1 MNRERNHYQ
10 PPAFPEDTAAFRAEG
25 ASARERA
32 RAMGSAARLAGEPE
46 MACPWP
52 CGMGLS
58 GAWLD
63 GYRGTEPAPERAPQ
77 KPRQRASQSQ
87 GFEMRPSPAAVK
99 RAAARREGR
108 L

>member
-32 RAMGSAARLAGEPE
+32 RAMGSAARLAGESE

-58 GAWLD
+58 RAWLE
-63 GYRGTEPAPERAPQ
+63 GFNGTEPPAEKAPQ
-77 KPRQRASQSQ
+77 KRRQKAQPQ